1 MSTSRC
7 ETFDQSICQA
17 MSQSGATTR
26 REGLGGKLL
35 RAVTRVADAIL
46 LWQERATQRAHL
58 ATLDDHMLRDLGLS
72 RADVEREAAVPFWRA
87 R

>member
-1 MSTSRC
+1 MSNIRC
-7 ETFDQSICQA
+7 ETLDQSMA
-17 MSQSGATTR
+17 LSSVGTG

-35 RAVTRVADAIL
+35 RAATRLADVIL

-72 RADVEREAAVPFWRA
+72 RADVQRETAVPFWRT